1 MKSKTNKKILISCAV
16 IVIVTSV
23 CLSLI
28 LIGGTVISL
37 VWPINFEITDGL
49 LPAIGG
55 DSQNRI
61 DASDPSQTPVDGR
74 SNGQIP
80 DKIAATMQEIEQQ
93 VSQLRGL
100 PLIEEVPKLLISP
113 EALQKKV
120 EDEFFAD
127 YSDEDARQDVL
138 VFSLLGLIPDDFDLK
153 TFYHELYGEQIAGF
167 YDSETKEIY
176 VVGSSAFTG
185 HEKMTYA
192 HEFTHVLQD
201 QAYGL
206 DDGLG
211 INEEACDEDS
221 ERCAAIQALI
231 EGDAMLSEY
240 LWFSNHASRKDQLDI
255 FKMFDDSSN
264 AIFENAPPFFQMD
277 LLFPYDQGFAFVE
290 HLYDQ
295 NGFTTIDA
303 AYLTPP
309 LSTEQIMHPE
319 RYPADLPQT
328 VELKNLESLL
338 NGNWKLLN
346 QNVMGEWSIY
356 LILSQ
361 SYREDYRLTEVQ
373 AGQASEGWGGD
384 SYAIYLN
391 EATDEVI
398 FVLDTVWDTLQD
410 ADAFFC

>member
-1 MKSKTNKKILISCAV
+1 
-16 IVIVTSV
+16 
-23 CLSLI
+23 
-28 LIGGTVISL
+28 
-37 VWPINFEITDGL
+37 
-49 LPAIGG
+49 
-55 DSQNRI
+55 
-61 DASDPSQTPVDGR
+61 
-74 SNGQIP
+74 
-80 DKIAATMQEIEQQ
+80 
-93 VSQLRGL
+93 
-100 PLIEEVPKLLISP
+100 
-113 EALQKKV
+113 
-120 EDEFFAD
+120 
-127 YSDEDARQDVL
+127 
-138 VFSLLGLIPDDFDLK
+138 
-153 TFYHELYGEQIAGF
+153 
-167 YDSETKEIY
+167 
-176 VVGSSAFTG
+176 
-185 HEKMTYA
+185 
-192 HEFTHVLQD
+192 
-201 QAYGL
+201 
-206 DDGLG
+206 
-211 INEEACDEDS
+211 
-221 ERCAAIQALI
+221 
-231 EGDAMLSEY
+231 
-240 LWFSNHASRKDQLDI
+240 
-255 FKMFDDSSN
+255 
-264 AIFENAPPFFQMD
+264 MD

-410 ADAFFC
+410 ADEFMDALVQYADSRWDASPSQIVGQPTWAGQNGTIVIYQNGERILWLITPSEKLAETVFEALQ